1 MPFGAL
7 GIRISGWSSRQAC
20 VQLGKWDV
28 ALKLLGTME
37 RDGTQLAAWWRLKLW
52 WAWIFMDFLPFTS
65 TCVCVLWNPL
75 KGHPLKVTGWILGS
89 QSAAK
94 SWSFYQFLSGSH
106 CLPYSSGCM
115 RRGETVGRG
124 VSDGISQLSKRGK
137 IFMLPAVMW

>member
-1 MPFGAL
+1 MGLDFHGF
-7 GIRISGWSSRQAC
+7 SSN
-20 VQLGKWDV
+20 
-28 ALKLLGTME
+28 
-37 RDGTQLAAWWRLKLW
+37 
-52 WAWIFMDFLPFTS
+52 FS
-65 TCVCVLWNPL
+65 TCVCVLLNPL
-75 KGHPLKVTGWILGS
+75 KGHPLKATGWILGS
-89 QSAAK
+89 HPAAK